1 MISSSLTSQSIPAK
15 RVGSVNR
22 SAYGVIKYVSRRLSD
37 NAKQARRRT
46 RRTYKRQLMP
56 TAELWSMMCV
66 AERANDDRARGVTEF
81 MHEFIELQRRRIS
94 LFLSFFG
101 ADYGL

>member
-1 MISSSLTSQSIPAK
+1 
-15 RVGSVNR
+15 
-22 SAYGVIKYVSRRLSD
+22 
-37 NAKQARRRT
+37 
-46 RRTYKRQLMP
+46 
-56 TAELWSMMCV
+56 MMCV
-66 AERANDDRARGVTEF
+66 VERANDDRARGVTEF